1 VGLDPRR
8 QLHPGMPA
16 AVVDRNLRRRKARV
30 GKRANG
36 DAHGRVLVAFL
47 GVEHGRSANRA
58 EAEPESGA
66 LVAGADVLGCGAMDR
81 VGRCEAGERR
91 KHTTR
96 LALTGEAMT
105 NADFA
110 WLAVNFD
117 AQLAAGAGGGSGGHG
132 WLAERVGAWAG
143 YLTTSARGSVSWI
156 PASAGMTVWG
166 WQGAGSI
173 PTRYGR
179 GGGHP
184 RKFPHMLGEVS
195 RLPTSASMTK

>member
-1 VGLDPRR
+1 MVPGRYGRSQGQSASLPFGLRSIRSSGVLVVGLDPPRR
-8 QLHPGMPA
+8 LHPGMPA

-81 VGRCEAGERR
+81 VGAAKLASAANQLPSGADRR
-91 KHTTR
+91 GNDR
-96 LALTGEAMT
+96 
-105 NADFA
+105 ADFA

-117 AQLAAGAGGGSGGHG
+117 AQLAAGAGGGSGGPG
-132 WLAERVGAWAG
+132 CSLCV
-143 YLTTSARGSVSWI
+143 L
-156 PASAGMTVWG
+156 
-166 WQGAGSI
+166 
-173 PTRYGR
+173 
-179 GGGHP
+179 
-184 RKFPHMLGEVS
+184 
-195 RLPTSASMTK
+195 